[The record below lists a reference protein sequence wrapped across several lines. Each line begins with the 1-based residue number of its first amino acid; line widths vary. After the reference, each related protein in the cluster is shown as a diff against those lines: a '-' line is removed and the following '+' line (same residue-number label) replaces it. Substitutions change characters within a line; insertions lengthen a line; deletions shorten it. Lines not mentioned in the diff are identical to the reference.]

1 MDKKVSI
8 IVPVYKG
15 RIYLEECLESLLK
28 QTYPHCEVVVIYVKG
43 DKKAQEI
50 IDKYQENPSLLP
62 VKIKKN
68 EGISSTRNLGI
79 KMSSGYYVAFCDD
92 DDFFHPQKI
101 EKQIK
106 VLEEPGVGL
115 TYCDFQVVNAQSEL
129 LTDAS
134 VPEWDLDKWLKDT
147 YIGLSTLVVEK
158 EILEKAGLFNEEL
171 FASEDFELLLRLS
184 TLTTFKKTKGY
195 LASRRIHTSNHS
207 RKTSKILIERYKIYK
222 KYGYTTLGLYT
233 LFRNLFIS
241 NTIFYLYEHPR
252 LYETLKKIK
261 R

>member
-8 IVPVYKG
+8 IVPVYKA
-15 RIYLEECLESLLK
+15 RIYLEECLESLLN

-43 DKKAQEI
+43 DKKAGKI
-50 IDKYQENPSLLP
+50 IAKFQGYPSLLP

-79 KMSSGYYVAFCDD
+79 KISSGDYVAFCDD
-92 DDFFHPQKI
+92 DDFFYPEKI

-115 TYCDFQVVNAQSEL
+115 TYCDFQVVNTKSEL
-129 LTDAS
+129 LTEAS
-134 VPEWDLDKWLKDT
+134 VPEWDFDKWLKDT
-147 YIGLSTLVVEK
+147 YIGLSTIMVEK

-184 TLTTFKKTKGY
+184 TLTTFKKTNGF
-195 LASRRIHTSNHS
+195 LASRRIHSSNHS
-207 RKTSKILIERYKIYK
+207 RKTFKILLGRYKIYK
-222 KYGYTTLGLYT
+222 KYGYSALGLYT
-233 LFRNLFIS
+233 LFRNLFVS
-241 NTIFYLYEHPR
+241 NAIFYLYEHPR